1 MTTILCST
9 RGGQASYPNQD
20 RAIAIA
26 HEREAD
32 LLFLYV
38 SNVKFLGLVASP
50 VLIDVEEELDEMG
63 EFMLAMAQERAE
75 AAGVHAQAEV
85 RRGAFSEALKAAIQ
99 AHHISTMVLGSS
111 VEGQGLTTLSYLRE
125 LVEWIRKETGVEVI
139 VVSNGEIVN
148 VNQT

>member
-1 MTTILCST
+1 MATILCST

-26 HEREAD
+26 RERGAD

-38 SNVKFLGLVASP
+38 SNVKFLSLVASP
-50 VLIDVEEELDEMG
+50 VLIDLEEELDEMG

-75 AAGVHAQAEV
+75 KAGVQASAEV
-85 RRGAFSEALKAAIQ
+85 RRGVFREALKAAIE
-99 AHHISTMVLGSS
+99 AHHITTIVLGRSI
-111 VEGQGLTTLSYLRE
+111 EGEGVTTLSYLQE
-125 LVEWIRKETGVEVI
+125 LVEWIRTKTGAEVI

-148 VNQT
+148 VTKP

>member
-1 MTTILCST
+1 MATILCST

-26 HEREAD
+26 REREAD

-38 SNVKFLGLVASP
+38 SNVRFLNLVASP
-50 VLIDVEEELDEMG
+50 VLIDLEEELDEMG

-75 AAGVHAQAEV
+75 KAGVQASAEV
-85 RRGAFSEALKAAIQ
+85 RRGVFRQALKASIK
-99 AHHISTMVLGSS
+99 AHHITTVVLGSS
-111 VEGQGLTTLSYLRE
+111 TEGEGVTTLSYLQE
-125 LVEWIRKETGVEVI
+125 LVEWVRTETGAEVI

-148 VNQT
+148 VTKL